1 MTSALDRAVDGG
13 VRAALAAAVLVGG
26 LLALG
31 PARPVEAQATQGASS
46 KEPAAITFTVR
57 APSAIKSAKLDYAV
71 RSPTRDN
78 SENVVGGNGE
88 GQVAGLD
95 ASFTLQTITAARY
108 IPVGSQFRYHW
119 VVTLENGQTLTT
131 PDADYLHLDGRYEW
145 KSQADGQVTVY
156 WYGANDASA
165 QVALR
170 AARASLEE
178 TSKLLEVTVRYPIR
192 LIVYRTE
199 DDGRAAKQPRSAAFD
214 AQVSTGGQR
223 VAPDLLLVFANN
235 EDVVRHE
242 VAHIVTHVAGDG
254 PFVGLPSW
262 LDEGQAVYSQ
272 RAPGPEYSG
281 GLQLAISQDVVLPLT
296 SINSPV
302 SQPSQVNAFYGQ
314 SWSTVKFLIDTY
326 GQAKYAE
333 LYRTIYGGARI
344 DDALQKVYGVD
355 QDGLYNQWRAKNGLK
370 PAPPSPK
377 GTAIASAAGTGTV
390 TPLGVA
396 GGGTVSGG
404 TTSAGGSDA
413 GASGE
418 VAATGANNTTAYAIL
433 GGALVVALGLGGG
446 AFMLMRRR

>member
-1 MTSALDRAVDGG
+1 MTSALGG
-13 VRAALAAAVLVGG
+13 AVRAALAAALLTGG

-31 PARPVEAQATQGASS
+31 GVRAAEAQAAQGASS
-46 KEPAAITFTVR
+46 REPATITFTVR
-57 APSAIKSAKLDYAV
+57 APSAIKSARLDYAV

-78 SENVVGGNGE
+78 SENFVGGGGD
-88 GQVAGLD
+88 GQIAGLD
-95 ASFTLQTITAARY
+95 ASFALQTITAARY

-119 VVTLENGQTLTT
+119 TLTLENGQTVTT

-145 KSQADGQVTVY
+145 KSQTDGQVTVY

-165 QVALR
+165 QNALR
-170 AARASLEE
+170 AARTAMEE
-178 TSKLLEVTVRYPIR
+178 TSRILEVTVRYPIR
-192 LIVYRTE
+192 LIVYRNE
-199 DDGRAAKQPRSAAFD
+199 DEGRAAKQPRSAAFD

-272 RAPGPEYSG
+272 RDPGPEYRG
-281 GLQLAISQDVVLPLT
+281 GLQLAISADQVLPLT

-314 SWSTVKFLIDTY
+314 SWSTVKFLVDTY

-344 DDALQKVYGVD
+344 DDALQKVYGFD

-370 PAPPSPK
+370 PAPPSPR
-377 GTAIASAAGTGTV
+377 GTAVASAAGTGTV
-390 TPLGVA
+390 TPLGVP
-396 GGGTVSGG
+396 GGGSVSGG
-404 TTSAGGSDA
+404 TASSGSGEASAGSDA
-413 GASGE
+413 QAAASGNA
-418 VAATGANNTTAYAIL
+418 VAYAIL
-433 GGALVVALGLGGG
+433 GGAGVLALGLGGG

>member
-1 MTSALDRAVDGG
+1 MTSALGG
-13 VRAALAAAVLVGG
+13 AVRAALAAAVLAGG

-31 PARPVEAQATQGASS
+31 GARPAEAQATQAAFSR
-46 KEPAAITFTVR
+46 EPATITFTVR
-57 APSAIKSAKLDYAV
+57 APSAIKAAKLDYAV

-78 SENVVGGNGE
+78 SENFVGGAGD
-88 GQVAGLD
+88 GQIAGLD
-95 ASFTLQTITAARY
+95 ASFSLQTITAARY
-108 IPVGSQFRYHW
+108 IPVGSQFRFHW
-119 VVTLENGQTLTT
+119 TLTLENGQTLTT

-145 KSQADGQVTVY
+145 KSQTDGQVSVY

-165 QVALR
+165 QNALR

-178 TSKLLEVTVRYPIR
+178 TSRLLEVTVRYPIR
-192 LIVYRTE
+192 LMVYRNE
-199 DDGRAAKQPRSAAFD
+199 DEGRAAKQPRSAAFD

-262 LDEGQAVYSQ
+262 IDEGQAVYSQ
-272 RAPGPEYSG
+272 RDPGPEYRG
-281 GLQLAISQDVVLPLT
+281 GLQLAIASDQVLPLT
-296 SINSPV
+296 AINSPV

-333 LYRTIYGGARI
+333 VYRTVYAGARI
-344 DDALQKVYGVD
+344 DDALQKVYGFD

-377 GTAIASAAGTGTV
+377 GTAVASAAGTGTV
-390 TPLGVA
+390 TPLGVP
-396 GGGTVSGG
+396 GGGSVSGG
-404 TTSAGGSDA
+404 T
-413 GASGE
+413 ASG
-418 VAATGANNTTAYAIL
+418 TGGAMANGEAQAETSSSGVAYAIL
-433 GGALVVALGLGGG
+433 GGAGVLALGLGGG

>member
-1 MTSALDRAVDGG
+1 MTSALDRAVGGG

-26 LLALG
+26 LVALG
-31 PARPVEAQATQGASS
+31 PARPVEAQATQGAAS

-95 ASFTLQTITAARY
+95 ASFVLQTITAARY

-131 PDADYLHLDGRYEW
+131 PGADYLHLDGRYEW
-145 KSQADGQVTVY
+145 KSQTDGQVTVY

-165 QVALR
+165 QSALR

-178 TSKLLEVTVRYPIR
+178 TSRLLEVTVRYPIR
-192 LIVYRTE
+192 LMVYRTE
-199 DDGRAAKQPRSAAFD
+199 DEGRAAKQPRSAAFD

-272 RAPGPEYSG
+272 TSPGREYSG
-281 GLQLAISQDVVLPLT
+281 GLQLAISADQVLPLT

-314 SWSTVKFLIDTY
+314 SWSTVKFMVDTY

-344 DDALQKVYGVD
+344 DDALQKVYGLD

-390 TPLGVA
+390 TPLGVP
-396 GGGTVSGG
+396 GGGSVSGV
-404 TTSAGGSDA
+404 TTSAGGSEA
-413 GASGE
+413 ASGE
-418 VAATGANNTTAYAIL
+418 AKPAASNNMTAYAIL
-433 GGALVVALGLGGG
+433 GGALVVALGLGGS